1 MSGASRP
8 AVAAAIRDRL
18 EAHLAPGFVGIT
30 DPRVMAGAGGVWT
43 AAQIELWR
51 DGELAWLDR
60 ALLEAPRSLAADR
73 VARIGLALADT
84 RVRDVTLVLA
94 VRAERTAAVAT
105 ALRPVANRLPAAWAA
120 PTGTVTALCEWING
134 RDPIRVL
141 DRSAPARSYPLADLA
156 RGTHAAGGTA
166 DQVCQWLRT
175 GTLDGYRYGDQHRAA
190 ARAGERDEVV
200 VLGEAL
206 NRAGWA
212 VDVTVVDP
220 DVGMLVGYL
229 MREHTRV
236 AVVQA
241 RVTLDADGDVV
252 TGTGTLDFAADLAP
266 AAAWRAMVARAGV
279 SDGSAVQALLAA
291 RGLDLTC
298 PAAAARVATS
308 PTVMARTDQLL
319 SAVTRGPRLT

>member
-1 MSGASRP
+1 
-8 AVAAAIRDRL
+8 
-18 EAHLAPGFVGIT
+18 VGIT
-30 DPRVMAGAGGVWT
+30 DPRMMVGSGGLWT

-60 ALLEAPRSLAADR
+60 ALLEAPRAPDADR

-105 ALRPVANRLPAAWAA
+105 ALRPVANRLPTAWAA

-134 RDPIRVL
+134 RDPIRAL
-141 DRSAPARSYPLADLA
+141 DRTAPARSYPLADLA

-166 DQVCQWLRT
+166 DQMCQWLRT
-175 GTLDGYRYGDQHRAA
+175 GTLAGYRYGDQHLAV
-190 ARAGERDEVV
+190 ARDGEVDGAV

-212 VDVTVVDP
+212 VDVTAVDP

-229 MREHTRV
+229 MRDHTRV

-241 RVTLDADGDVV
+241 RVTLDVDGALVD
-252 TGTGTLDFAADLAP
+252 GSGALDFAADHTRAG
-266 AAAWRAMVARAGV
+266 AWRAMVARAGV
-279 SDGSAVQALLAA
+279 SDGAAVEALLAA
-291 RGLDLTC
+291 RGLDLAY
-298 PAAAARVATS
+298 PQAAARLATS

-319 SAVTRGPRLT
+319 SAGPTRGPRLT